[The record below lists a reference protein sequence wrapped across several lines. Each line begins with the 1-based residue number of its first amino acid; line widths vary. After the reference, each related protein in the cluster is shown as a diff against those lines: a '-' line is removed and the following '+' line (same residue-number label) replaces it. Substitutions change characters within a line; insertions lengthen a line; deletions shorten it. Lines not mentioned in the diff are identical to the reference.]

1 MSQGETGAGKGGA
14 PGFELDRIVLPV
26 RDGVEPSHR
35 PPVRIFL
42 GTEPAQYRADRVLV
56 WSIEKV
62 RDPSRVY
69 EITLLRDLPGFDRRG
84 WTTSFTNYR
93 FAIPHLMGGEG
104 RAIYNDEDQIY
115 LSDPGELF
123 DLDMDDHGYRAVS
136 PQDTSVMLLDA
147 ARMKDV
153 WSLEASQKTTK
164 RSLLRRASGVAGL
177 YGALDGAWNVRDESL
192 EEGVSRCLHYTTLH
206 TQPWRPFPERFV
218 YDSHPDEEIW
228 FELERE
234 ANAAGFRLFRRDAPS
249 RAFVSGVGC
258 ETPGAGAVVDADAK
272 SEESIQRLVAA
283 FGAEDL
289 VDVRPRGRGHEEGNK
304 PRWGAS
310 GYRACAL
317 RDWLDEVG
325 PERDVAGVVC
335 LDGLSAVPR
344 ADVPWVV
351 DRLFD
356 RARDFVFARVRCEV
370 AAPVGGR
377 RGPPPGTEGGS
388 PWWKFVFES
397 AAARRPGVHWELELQ
412 GDPRFPES
420 PSSTLRGGAFPG
432 AVAPRVWVL
441 EDADPNHDESSR
453 ALAKELGWPFEVK
466 RVEPGG
472 ATSELEPPWP
482 DLVIAS
488 GADLAEAAKH
498 VRRLAAGRTLSVQL
512 GDGGSDPATDFDL
525 SVVSLSA
532 RRFPHPQRLEL
543 VGPVVPVTVAKP
555 RPGEPAA
562 EPRVALLS
570 GGGSEH
576 RAWDRAFAR
585 TLGEDVA
592 RFVQEAGGRLVAGSV
607 SALDPRVEVELR
619 RGLGEIEEFAPGK
632 VDGDFQQSCFETADV
647 FIVTGDDD
655 RLLARACATG
665 RPVLIYPVPWKP
677 AGLRQFALDRFRDGV
692 YRGARST
699 PLNRRGTTRPQK
711 RNELRFARWIERG
724 WVAPVPEPCLFHER
738 LVENG
743 QARFFRDGLG
753 AVSAPLCEVRRV
765 AERVRAMLGAPDPRD

>member
-1 MSQGETGAGKGGA
+1 MSNTETGAETGEPA
-14 PGFELDRIVLPV
+14 GFELDRIVLPV
-26 RDGVEPSHR
+26 RAGVEPSGR

-42 GTEPAQYRADRVLV
+42 GTESAQYRADRVLV

-69 EITLLRDLPGFDRRG
+69 EITLLKDLPGFDRRG

-104 RAIYNDEDQIY
+104 RAIYNDEDQVY

-123 DLDMDDHGYRAVS
+123 DLEMGDHGYRAVS

-147 ARMKDV
+147 ARMKEV
-153 WSLEASQKTTK
+153 WPLEASQKATK

-192 EEGVSRCLHYTTLH
+192 EEGAPRCLHYTTLH

-218 YDSHPDEEIW
+218 YDSHPDEETW

-234 ANAAGFRLFRRDAPS
+234 ASAAGFRLFRQDAPS

-258 ETPGAGAVVDADAK
+258 ETPGTGAEGDADAK
-272 SEESIQRLVAA
+272 SDESIQRLVAA

-289 VDVRPRGRGHEEGNK
+289 LDVRPKGSGHEEGNK

-317 RDWLDEVG
+317 RACLDEVG
-325 PERDVAGVVC
+325 LERDVAGVVC

-370 AAPVGGR
+370 SVPVAGR
-377 RGPPPGTEGGS
+377 RGPPPGTDGGS

-397 AAARRPGVHWELELQ
+397 AAARRPGVHWELELLD
-412 GDPRFPES
+412 DPRFPES

-432 AVAPRVWVL
+432 AGAPRVWVL
-441 EDADPNHDESSR
+441 EGGGSSHDESSR
-453 ALAKELGWPFEVK
+453 ALIEELGWPFEVK
-466 RVEPGG
+466 RVEPGD
-472 ATSELEPPWP
+472 ATSEFEPPWP

-488 GADLAEAAKH
+488 GPGLAEASKR
-498 VRRLAAGRTLSVQL
+498 VRRSAGGRTLNVQL
-512 GDGGSDPATDFDL
+512 GEGGSDPAADFDL

-543 VGPVVPVTVAKP
+543 VGPVVPATDAKRRP
-555 RPGEPAA
+555 RVPGA

-576 RAWDRAFAR
+576 RVWDRALAR
-585 TLGEDVA
+585 KLGADVA
-592 RFVQEAGGRLVAGSV
+592 HFVREAGGRLVAGSV
-607 SALDPRVEVELR
+607 SALDSRVEAELR

-632 VDGDFQQSCFETADV
+632 VDGDIQQRWFETADV

-665 RPVLIYPVPWKP
+665 QPVLIYPVPRKP
-677 AGLRQFALDRFRDGV
+677 AGLRQFALDRFREGV
-692 YRGARST
+692 YRGSRST

-711 RNELRFARWIERG
+711 RNELRCARWIERG

-765 AERVRAMLGAPDPRD
+765 AERVRAMLGAPDPRG

>member
-1 MSQGETGAGKGGA
+1 MSQTETGAETGEA
-14 PGFELDRIVLPV
+14 AGFELDRIVLPV
-26 RDGVEPSHR
+26 RAGVEPSGR
-35 PPVRIFL
+35 PSVRIFL

-69 EITLLRDLPGFDRRG
+69 EITLLKDLPGFDRRG

-104 RAIYNDEDQIY
+104 RAIYNDEDQVY

-123 DLDMDDHGYRAVS
+123 DLEMGDHGYRAVS

-147 ARMKDV
+147 AKMEAV
-153 WSLEASQKTTK
+153 WSLEASQTLSK
-164 RSLLRRASGVAGL
+164 RSLLRKASGVAGL
-177 YGALDGAWNVRDESL
+177 YGTLDGAWNVRDESL
-192 EEGVSRCLHYTTLH
+192 EEGAPRCLHYTTLH

-218 YDSHPDEEIW
+218 YDAHPDEGTW
-228 FELERE
+228 FELEQE
-234 ANAAGFRLFRRDAPS
+234 ANAAGFRLFRPDAPS
-249 RAFVSGVGC
+249 RAFVSGTGGGTPATQPVG
-258 ETPGAGAVVDADAK
+258 DADAK

-289 VDVRPRGRGHEEGNK
+289 LDVRLESRVSAEGSN
-304 PRWGAS
+304 PRWGVS
-310 GYRACAL
+310 GYRACLL
-317 RDWLDEVG
+317 RDFLDEAG

-377 RGPPPGTEGGS
+377 RGPPVGTEGGS

-397 AAARRPGVHWELELQ
+397 AAAQRPGVHWELELLD
-412 GDPRFPES
+412 DPRFPES
-420 PSSTLRGGAFPG
+420 PSSTLRGGAFSG
-432 AVAPRVWVL
+432 VGAPRVWVL
-441 EDADPNHDESSR
+441 EGGDPSYGESSR
-453 ALAKELGWPFEVK
+453 ALAEELGWPFEVK
-466 RVEPGG
+466 RVVTKDS
-472 ATSELEPPWP
+472 AANLEPPWP
-482 DLVIAS
+482 DVVIAS
-488 GADLAEAAKH
+488 GPDLAEASKR
-498 VRRLAAGRTLSVQL
+498 VRRSARGRTLNVQL
-512 GDGGSDPATDFDL
+512 GEGGSDPAADFDL

-543 VGPVVPVTVAKP
+543 AGPVVPATVEKR
-555 RPGEPAA
+555 RPGEPGA
-562 EPRVALLS
+562 ELRFALLA

-576 RAWDRAFAR
+576 RAWDVDFA
-585 TLGEDVA
+585 GKIGADVA
-592 RFVQEAGGRLVAGSV
+592 RFAEEEGGRLVAGTV
-607 SALDPRVEVELR
+607 SALAPAVEAEFR
-619 RGLGEIEEFAPGK
+619 TALGEIEEFAPGK
-632 VDGDFQQSCFETADV
+632 VDEDTQRRWLETTDV
-647 FIVTGDDD
+647 FVVTGDDD

-665 RPVLIYPVPWKP
+665 RPVLIYPVRPKSS
-677 AGLRQFALDRFRDGV
+677 GLQQSLANLIRERVDRGS
-692 YRGARST
+692 RST

-711 RNELRFARWIERG
+711 RNELRCARWIERG
-724 WVAPVPEPCLFHER
+724 WMAPVPAPHLFHER

-743 QARFFRDGLG
+743 QARFFGEGLG
-753 AVSAPLCEVRRV
+753 AVSGPLREVRVV
-765 AERVRAMLGAPDPRD
+765 AERVRAMLGAPDPLG